1 MKIFI
6 LGVLLISTFVKA
18 EEIKVEVKG
27 MVCSMCAQGI
37 QKKFKDIK
45 GIESLDVDLT
55 EKMVTLKTQEG
66 ENVSDS
72 VIKKS
77 ITEAGY
83 NVGRI
88 QRKQ

>member
-1 MKIFI
+1 MKMFI
-6 LGVLLISTFVKA
+6 LGVLLMSSLVKA

-37 QKKFKDIK
+37 QKKFKDVTA
-45 GIESLDVDLT
+45 IENLDVDLD
-55 EKMVTLKTQEG
+55 KKLVTIKVREG
-66 ENVSDS
+66 ESVTDS
-72 VIKKS
+72 AIKKY

-88 QRKQ
+88 ERKE